1 MQNNLVIK
9 ETAAINGEIM
19 NTLEPIVVRAQ
30 IQIIVT
36 DNAKVATQV
45 FNKISMMDIS
55 LIELA
60 KKIEFLNHSID
71 SLNINELD
79 SLHMKIDAIAEL
91 FAAYPEWIPVNL
103 LQESTGLTAD
113 SIRKQLKNPKLFE
126 PEVEYKQIGRL
137 WYVHKSAIYKIRRQ
151 K

>member
-91 FAAYPEWIPVNL
+91 FAAYPEWIPANL

>member
-9 ETAAINGEIM
+9 DTTAVNGEIM

-55 LIELA
+55 LIDLA

-91 FAAYPEWIPVNL
+91 FAAYPEWIPANL

>member
-1 MQNNLVIK
+1 
-9 ETAAINGEIM
+9 M

-91 FAAYPEWIPVNL
+91 FAAYPEWIPANL